1 VLVGAVA
8 ALVAA
13 SCGGGKADTAATTT
27 TAAAASAASTADDP
41 VFVPATNSPS
51 TAPPTIATTTIPL
64 KPTAAPAST
73 TTTIP
78 LPKPVAPPAD
88 NASEPVTLLG
98 HIAIPKIGLSV
109 DMFEGVTLSTFDHGP
124 GHWPGT
130 ALPGQIGNV
139 VIGGHRVSHSRP
151 FRYLDR
157 LSPGDTVLFTV
168 NGVTST
174 YVVKSTEIVAPTDVA
189 IIDQTPAKTATLFA
203 CHPPGS
209 TSERIVV
216 HLVYQS

>member
-1 VLVGAVA
+1 VL
-8 ALVAA
+8 
-13 SCGGGKADTAATTT
+13 
-27 TAAAASAASTADDP
+27 
-41 VFVPATNSPS
+41 
-51 TAPPTIATTTIPL
+51 
-64 KPTAAPAST
+64 T

-78 LPKPVAPPAD
+78 LPKPIAPPAE

-130 ALPGQIGNV
+130 ALPGQVGNV

-157 LSPGDTVLFTV
+157 LSPGDTVMFTI
-168 NGVTST
+168 NGATTT
-174 YVVKSTEIVAPTDVA
+174 YVVTGTEIVPPTDVA

-209 TSERIVV
+209 TTERIVV
-216 HLVYQS
+216 HLAYQA